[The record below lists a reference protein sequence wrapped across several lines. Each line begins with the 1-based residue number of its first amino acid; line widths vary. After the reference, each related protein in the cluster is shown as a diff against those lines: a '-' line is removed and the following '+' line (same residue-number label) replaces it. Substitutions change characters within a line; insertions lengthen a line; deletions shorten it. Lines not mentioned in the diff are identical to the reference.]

1 MTALVLGSF
10 DREAPFR
17 DAIGRLREA
26 KRGIVGL
33 WSPVPVA
40 IPGQEE
46 EAGARGIAGT
56 LAIVGLAGAAGLYL
70 LIWWSATIAYPF
82 NSGGRPFN
90 SWPAFLVAPVEF
102 GALAAAIGGLVIF
115 LIRARLTHLND
126 AAFELEEACAG
137 TVDRFVIAVRC
148 DAGEDANG
156 LLGLMA
162 EAGAVHSRVIER

>member
-10 DREAPFR
+10 DQEAPFR
-17 DAIGRLREA
+17 DAVGRLRAA

-33 WSPVPVA
+33 WSPMPVEV
-40 IPGQEE
+40 PGQEE
-46 EAGARGIAGT
+46 AHGNRGIAAA
-56 LAIVGLAGAAGLYL
+56 LALTGLAGAAGLYL

-102 GALAAAIGGLVIF
+102 GALAAAIGGVIAF
-115 LIRARLTHLND
+115 LIKARLTHLHD
-126 AAFELEEACAG
+126 AAFELDEACEG
-137 TVDRFVIAVRC
+137 MVDRFVVAVRC

-156 LLGLMA
+156 LVALLA
-162 EAGAVHSRVIER
+162 DAGAVHSRVVE